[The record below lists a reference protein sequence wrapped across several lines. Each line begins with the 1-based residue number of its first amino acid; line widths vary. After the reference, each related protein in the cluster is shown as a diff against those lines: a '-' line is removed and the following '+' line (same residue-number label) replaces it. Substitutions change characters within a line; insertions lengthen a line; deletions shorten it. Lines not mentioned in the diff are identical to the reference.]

1 MEKKHEDKNKVK
13 RFERKYIERKNNSYL
28 FRNFLLKKNFYK
40 KFENRIVNSVYFDD
54 FNFSSYKN
62 NVEGNTKR
70 LKVRIRWYNENS
82 DNLNL
87 EIKNKNGFLGWKNT
101 YKLNYIDGI
110 NNVLNNYSNSKLENT
125 INNVLKKNVFPVI
138 KTKYQREY
146 YEYNHDTIRATID
159 TKLEYLSTRIN
170 FKIAYDKEILEFKYP
185 VTKDKLF
192 RENII
197 KNNKFRFQKFS
208 KYVVG
213 VNLFNK
219 NLLI

>member
-1 MEKKHEDKNKVK
+1 M
-13 RFERKYIERKNNSYL
+13 
-28 FRNFLLKKNFYK
+28 
-40 KFENRIVNSVYFDD
+40 NSVYFDD

-87 EIKNKNGFLGWKNT
+87 EIKNNNGFLGWKNT

-213 VNLFNK
+213 VSLFNK